1 MYFIPPG
8 ITKKPKTP
16 ENVMAACAE
25 FYDVNAAFITYKDR
39 TRKRVHIRQM
49 VMKVMRDQ
57 MRFSFSQIA
66 GIFGFD
72 HSTAIHHIKQLNDY
86 LCVYPDIQKEY
97 ESLIIHLNLRIDDLH
112 FTRLCCPNCGH
123 DLLVNRDG
131 RAKRRAPQPDNEK
144 AAP

>member
-1 MYFIPPG
+1 MYFIPG

-57 MRFSFSQIA
+57 MRFSYTQIA
-66 GIFGFD
+66 AVFGFD

-86 LCVYPDIQKEY
+86 LCVYPEIQKEY

-112 FTRLCCPNCGH
+112 FNRLCCPNCGH
-123 DLLVNRDG
+123 DLLVNR
-131 RAKRRAPQPDNEK
+131 
-144 AAP
+144 

>member
-8 ITKKPKTP
+8 ITKKAKTP

-25 FYDVNAAFITYKDR
+25 FYDVNAAYITYKDR

-49 VMKVMRDQ
+49 VMKIMRDQ
-57 MRFSFSQIA
+57 MRFSYSQIA

-86 LCVYPDIQKEY
+86 LCVYPEIQKEY

-112 FTRLCCPNCGH
+112 FSRLCCPNCGH
-123 DLLVNRDG
+123 DLLVAGQG
-131 RAKRRAPQPDNEK
+131 RKGAGAEK
-144 AAP
+144 PVN